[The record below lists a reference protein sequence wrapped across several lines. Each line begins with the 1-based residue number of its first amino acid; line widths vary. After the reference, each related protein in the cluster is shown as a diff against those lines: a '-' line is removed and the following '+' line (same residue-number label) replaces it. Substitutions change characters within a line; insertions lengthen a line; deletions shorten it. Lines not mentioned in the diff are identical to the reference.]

1 MVFCFLLAEAEVVVL
16 EVEVDV
22 DVDEEEEE
30 DVEDVNASMDTNSRP
45 EVERFLFLEGAE
57 ATGNRSLD
65 TTRNLARSLNTNSF
79 FRYSFNLKT
88 WLRDT
93 INTS

>member
-1 MVFCFLLAEAEVVVL
+1 MVFCFLLAEEEEEV
-16 EVEVDV
+16 
-22 DVDEEEEE
+22 EEEEE
-30 DVEDVNASMDTNSRP
+30 LEEEEEEEEEDVNASMDTNSRP
-45 EVERFLFLEGAE
+45 DVERFLFLEGAE

-65 TTRNLARSLNTNSF
+65 NTRNLARSLNTNSF

>member
-1 MVFCFLLAEAEVVVL
+1 VVFCFLLAEEEEEV
-16 EVEVDV
+16 
-22 DVDEEEEE
+22 EEEEE
-30 DVEDVNASMDTNSRP
+30 LEEEEEEEEEDVNASMDTNSRP
-45 EVERFLFLEGAE
+45 DVERFLFLEGAE

-65 TTRNLARSLNTNSF
+65 NTRNLARSLNTNSF

>member
-16 EVEVDV
+16 EVEVVVDV
-22 DVDEEEEE
+22 DDDDEEEE
-30 DVEDVNASMDTNSRP
+30 EDVNASMDTNSRP

>member
-1 MVFCFLLAEAEVVVL
+1 MVFCFLLAEAEV
-16 EVEVDV
+16 
-22 DVDEEEEE
+22 EEEEE
-30 DVEDVNASMDTNSRP
+30 EEEKEEEELEEEDVNASMDTNSRP
-45 EVERFLFLEGAE
+45 DVERFLFLEGAE

-65 TTRNLARSLNTNSF
+65 NTRNLARSLNTNSF

>member
-1 MVFCFLLAEAEVVVL
+1 MVFCFLLAEDEV
-16 EVEVDV
+16 
-22 DVDEEEEE
+22 EEEEE
-30 DVEDVNASMDTNSRP
+30 EEEEEVEEEEEDVNASMDTNSRP
-45 EVERFLFLEGAE
+45 DVERFLFLEGAE

-65 TTRNLARSLNTNSF
+65 NTRNLARSLNTNSF

>member
-1 MVFCFLLAEAEVVVL
+1 MVFCFLLAEAEV
-16 EVEVDV
+16 
-22 DVDEEEEE
+22 EEEEE
-30 DVEDVNASMDTNSRP
+30 EEEEELEEEEEDVNASMDTNSRP
-45 EVERFLFLEGAE
+45 DVERFLFLEGAE

-65 TTRNLARSLNTNSF
+65 NTRNLARSLNTNSF